1 MTALSLL
8 SPLVLPHIAFDD
20 LPLPELYSGG
30 IVVCPDFNGKVEL
43 IISFEDEWIPFG
55 TSTLQTMLVTLLSA
69 NGTHSQIIAQKNKL
83 SENGHT
89 FLDVTS
95 LTLQQANDAEV
106 IFISEEL
113 NSSVV
118 NSMVGT
124 TTGVVNSESLA
135 WNSMKL
141 ASGTSNSV
149 SGAWTIE
156 DDAHPIFVDAGLQ
169 GSFTPIG
176 GVPRRANGVVGTVLA
191 RASNGD
197 VLSFAYETG
206 QLRTDGTPAPAR
218 VVGMGVQGDE
228 TYTADGLKFWLS
240 CLRWAAGLI

>member
-1 MTALSLL
+1 MKIL
-8 SPLVLPHIAFDD
+8 SPLVLPSIPFDE
-20 LPLPELYSGG
+20 LPLPELYPGG
-30 IVVCPDFNGKVEL
+30 IVRCPDFNGKNEL
-43 IISFEDEWIPFG
+43 IVSFEGEWTLFG
-55 TSTLQTMLVTLLSA
+55 TSTIQTMMVTLLSV

-95 LTLQQANDAEV
+95 LTLQQANDAGV

-118 NSMVGT
+118 TAMVGT

-141 ASGTSNSV
+141 ASGSANSV

-156 DDAHPIFVDAGLQ
+156 NDAHPIFVDAGLQ

-176 GVPRRANGVVGTVLA
+176 LAGVPKRGNGIVGTVLA

-197 VLSFAYETG
+197 VLAFALETG
-206 QLRTDGTPAPAR
+206 QLRTDGTPSPGR
-218 VVGMGVQGDE
+218 TVGIGVQGGE